1 MTKKLL
7 VTDSFFITNNQID
20 DLRVFG
26 YEIVHL
32 DKPQATEDELI
43 EAIQGVSVYILG
55 GIEQVSQPIIDAADK
70 LEAIVFPGVDY
81 DKFMPAADY
90 AKSKG
95 IEIFNAPGGNAIA
108 VAEFAFGIALLMQR
122 RLVEIS
128 RVGNV
133 NGVSTGSIEG
143 SIVGVI
149 GAGNIGQKLIEVV
162 QPFHPKEI
170 VYYNRSKV
178 ELSGRQVE
186 LEELVRTADI
196 IFLALPMKAGE
207 VLTAELVSKLKQ
219 DSLLISVSPMNLINT
234 ESLLGRVRNNEVRAA
249 IDWPNPSEDLKNL
262 PLERW
267 YTVNSHSAFNTK
279 QAVANEGKQV
289 VEKVK
294 SLFDRKS

>member
-108 VAEFAFGIALLMQR
+108 VAEFAFGTALLMQR

-128 RVGNV
+128 RVGDV
-133 NGVSTGSIEG
+133 NGASTGSIEG

-162 QPFHPKEI
+162 QPFHPKEV

>member
-207 VLTAELVSKLKQ
+207 ILTAELVSKLKQ

>member
-81 DKFMPAADY
+81 DKFIPAADY

-108 VAEFAFGIALLMQR
+108 VAEFAFGTALLMQR

-128 RVGNV
+128 RVGDV

-162 QPFHPKEI
+162 QPFHPKEV

-279 QAVANEGKQV
+279 RAVANEGKQV

-294 SLFDRKS
+294 SLFGRES